1 MSQEESTVLA
11 YVLKRKSNCIA
22 AAAASNVLRKML
34 RVQRGQHAPQLSGS
48 SELELLLYV
57 SVYQK
62 EFKEID
68 VLVLLDAW
76 LQNHRMAWVGED
88 IKEHLVPASLPQA
101 GLPTTKPTC

>member
-22 AAAASNVLRKML
+22 AAAASNVRRKM
-34 RVQRGQHAPQLSGS
+34 RGQHAPQLSGS

-88 IKEHLVPASLPQA
+88 IKDHLVPASLPQA